1 MSCGNGNF
9 PPNFWAQR
17 RRYGD
22 LPMHGRTWN
31 YFTSKWDKEM
41 DLSYQLGFSDTFGSL
56 KQPISLG
63 SAPRTETDIFKAPKN
78 RLFLT
83 VYSRCPQFNQ
93 NPIAKLR
100 KLSKKELHIALL
112 HGNRMN
118 PSTKRSPQI
127 EIFGKCACLTQ
138 NKRPQKGEHAQG
150 WKVWR
155 VSTATTSI
163 LEHLICFFLHDGKEV
178 TK

>member
-1 MSCGNGNF
+1 MAIFHPIFGHKD
-9 PPNFWAQR
+9 
-17 RRYGD
+17 GD
-22 LPMHGRTWN
+22 MVIYPCMGELGIISPANEIKRWI
-31 YFTSKWDKEM
+31 YPTS
-41 DLSYQLGFSDTFGSL
+41 LGFSHTFGSL

-63 SAPRTETDIFKAPKN
+63 SAPWTETDIFKAPKN

-83 VYSRCPQFNQ
+83 VYSRCPQFHQ

-127 EIFGKCACLTQ
+127 EIFDKCACLTQ

-150 WKVWR
+150 WKV
-155 VSTATTSI
+155 
-163 LEHLICFFLHDGKEV
+163 
-178 TK
+178 